1 MKIVITD
8 CDHATIDA
16 EQKAADA
23 AGHEL
28 QLTQSATEEEV
39 IANAAGADALVV
51 QYAPITAAVLDA
63 LPSVRAVGRYGVGVD
78 TVDVEAATQRGV
90 AVCNVPD
97 YGTEAVSDHAIALAL
112 ATVRGLRVLD
122 REVRSG
128 APDLRRTAGA
138 PGASL
143 TVAVGLLVGRALIG
157 APPSRRRPN
166 VPRWRR
172 RSP

>member
-63 LPSVRAVGRYGVGVD
+63 LPTVKAVGRYGVGVD
-78 TVDVEAATQRGV
+78 TVDIPAATARGV

-97 YGTEAVSDHAIALAL
+97 YGTEAVSDHAITLAL
-112 ATVRGLRVLD
+112 AVTRGLRPLDMSIRNATPGLTQAVPIPQFSTLNFGVL
-122 REVRSG
+122 G
-128 APDLRRTAGA
+128 
-138 PGASL
+138 
-143 TVAVGLLVGRALIG
+143 
-157 APPSRRRPN
+157 
-166 VPRWRR
+166 
-172 RSP
+172 